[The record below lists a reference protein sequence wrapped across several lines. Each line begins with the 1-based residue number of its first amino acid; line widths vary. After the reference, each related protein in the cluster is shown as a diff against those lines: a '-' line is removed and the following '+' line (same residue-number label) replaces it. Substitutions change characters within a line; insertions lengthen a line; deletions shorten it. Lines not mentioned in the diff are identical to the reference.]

1 MLLEKSKISA
11 IIVRI
16 GKSSKSI
23 RDNTQTVLAHIAG
36 HTYQHGDCAL
46 YNKLYANTTGM
57 NRKRMVQYIEANGFA
72 KLKNDGTFNTSR
84 KKRREADF
92 ADGAAVVEYL
102 MSQPAWYVNA
112 DEAPKIRKDLDILAA
127 IDLLNQKI
135 TKGKATGNVVKVEFA
150 DVKEKLQQLQEA
162 IVA

>member
-1 MLLEKSKISA
+1 MLLEKSKINA
-11 IIVRI
+11 IIGRI

-23 RDNTQTVLAHIAG
+23 RDNIQTVIAHTAG
-36 HTYQHGDCAL
+36 HTYQYGDCTMFD
-46 YNKLYANTTGM
+46 KLYAATNGV
-57 NRKRMVQYIEANGFA
+57 NRKRMVKYIEANGFA
-72 KLKNDGTFNTSR
+72 KLKNDGTFSTSR

-102 MSQPAWYVNA
+102 MSQPAWYVEA

-127 IDLLNQKI
+127 IDKLNEKI